1 MIINNNK
8 TWNDRDL
15 FDESNAGVFTFNVAN
30 GQYKDGK
37 LAEASATGSKYVM
50 SVLNGDK
57 NLVDNTTERTIAAV
71 YNYKDISKRPD
82 PEDNGKIKEFKYFP
96 VNSKSSEKIVYCSW
110 MKTFGYDVKSNI
122 VEEERVVAYE
132 VIDENTGK
140 TVKKYKKVKVP
151 VEHNT
156 WLNSNTVDWKSD
168 GKGGK
173 TLNLANL
180 AVSVVDYKLLPVTK
194 DLSGTT
200 MDTFFA
206 NDVIA
211 IVGDVYTTSIDGTQK
226 NPYFDATVVKTN
238 GKVSGISLSQKSQQA
253 IPSKVTG
260 GKIHFTIRD
269 CFGNTK
275 AIELPFKINVKA
287 VPSGARKH

>member
-168 GKGGK
+168 GKGGN
-173 TLNLANL
+173 TLNLGNL
-180 AVSVVDYKLLPVTK
+180 AVSVADKKLLPVTTG
-194 DLSGTT
+194 LSGAT